1 MLEDRKLLVTGGAS
15 GIGQA
20 LVALALQR
28 GARVHVLDLQPPS
41 QTARGLTSTLVD
53 VGDAEAM
60 RAAVEAA
67 CTSME
72 GIDGIA
78 NVAGIN
84 ARTGELGQSNLQLWR
99 KVLEV
104 NLFGTLHTAEFAL
117 PALRQSQRAS
127 IVNVASGVGLRPFPG
142 VGAYAAS
149 KSGVIA
155 LTRTWAMELG
165 PAVRVNAVCP
175 GPVDTPLLAGRAER
189 EGGSVARIDPNGY
202 ALRRIA
208 QAQEVAAAIAF
219 LLGSE
224 ASYITGATLAVDGGR
239 TFH

>member
-1 MLEDRKLLVTGGAS
+1 MLQDRKLLVTGGAS
-15 GIGQA
+15 GIGEA
-20 LVALALQR
+20 LVALALEA
-28 GARVHVLDLQPPS
+28 GARVHVLDLQPPR
-41 QTARGLTSTLVD
+41 QAAEGLSASAAD
-53 VGDAEAM
+53 VRDAEAV

-67 CTSME
+67 RAAMG
-72 GIDGIA
+72 GIDGVA

-84 ARTGELGQSNLQLWR
+84 ARAGELGQTDFGLWR

-104 NLFGTLHTAEFAL
+104 NLLGALHTAEFAL
-117 PALRQSQRAS
+117 PALRASASAS

-149 KSGVIA
+149 KGGLIA

-165 PAVRVNAVCP
+165 PGVRVNAVCP

-189 EGGSVARIDPNGY
+189 EGGLVARIDPSSY
-202 ALRRIA
+202 ALQRIA
-208 QAQEVAAAIAF
+208 QAGEVAAAIAF
-219 LLGSE
+219 LLGAD

>member
-1 MLEDRKLLVTGGAS
+1 MLENRRLLVTGGAS
-15 GIGQA
+15 GIGGA
-20 LVALALQR
+20 LVELALQR
-28 GARVHVLDLQPPS
+28 GARVHVLDLQPPA
-41 QTARGLTSTLVD
+41 QAVQGLTSTRVD
-53 VGDAEAM
+53 VTDVDAM
-60 RAAVEAA
+60 RLAVEAA
-67 CTSME
+67 RESMG
-72 GIDGIA
+72 GIDGVA

-84 ARTGELGQSNLQLWR
+84 ARTGELGRSDFHLWR
-99 KVLEV
+99 KVVEV
-104 NLFGTLHTAEFAL
+104 NLFGALHTAELAL
-117 PALRQSQRAS
+117 PALRQSPQAS

-149 KSGVIA
+149 KSGLIA

-175 GPVDTPLLAGRAER
+175 GPVDTPMLAGRAER
-189 EGGSVARIDPNGY
+189 EGGLVSRIDPTAY
-202 ALRRIA
+202 SLRRVA
-208 QAQEVAAAIAF
+208 QAREVAAAIAF